1 MQNTKVIFTKRL
13 ADYLVKKGFKCIDTQ
28 INYKD
33 PKLFVFLFEKTPELD
48 LVVDEFIK
56 KCRTERGG

>member
-13 ADYLVKKGFKCIDTQ
+13 ADYLVKKGFKCLETQ

-33 PKLFVFLFEKTPELD
+33 PKLFVFIFERSPEFD
-48 LVVDEFIK
+48 ATVDEFILR
-56 KCRTERGG
+56 CRKQRGE